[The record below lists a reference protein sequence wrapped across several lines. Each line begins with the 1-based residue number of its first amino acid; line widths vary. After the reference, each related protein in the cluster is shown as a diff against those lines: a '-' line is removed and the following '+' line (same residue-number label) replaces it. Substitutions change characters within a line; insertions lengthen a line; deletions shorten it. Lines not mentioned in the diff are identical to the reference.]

1 MTTDSKLSEHFWL
14 SEFTASQA
22 ATRAGL
28 SNQPESLD
36 VLTNLIE
43 TAKLLEQV
51 RTILG
56 DKPIGVNSG
65 YRSPEVNK
73 SVGGVATSSH
83 CKGCAVDFTCAPFG
97 TPKQI
102 CAAIMSAKLTF
113 DQLIYEGTWVHIA
126 VAEPGKAPRNQV
138 LTAVF
143 KAGQGTTYLAGLV

>member
-1 MTTDSKLSEHFWL
+1 MTTDSKLSDHFWL

-22 ATRAGL
+22 AVRAGL

-36 VLTNLIE
+36 VLTNLTE
-43 TAKLLEQV
+43 TAKLLEKV

-56 DKPIGVNSG
+56 DKPVTVNSA

-73 SVGGVATSSH
+73 SVGGVATSAH
-83 CKGCAVDFTCAPFG
+83 CKGCAVDFTSPAFG

-102 CAAIMSAKLTF
+102 CAAIMDAKLSF

-126 VAEPGKAPRNQV
+126 VAEPGKTARNQV

>member
-22 ATRAGL
+22 ATRSGL

-36 VLTNLIE
+36 VLTNLTE
-43 TAKLLEQV
+43 TANLLEKV
-51 RTILG
+51 RTLLG
-56 DKPIGVNSG
+56 GKAIKVNSG
-65 YRSPEVNK
+65 YRSPEVNTA
-73 SVGGVATSSH
+73 VGGSATSAH
-83 CKGCAVDFTCAPFG
+83 CKGCAVDFTSPSFG

-102 CAAIMSAKLTF
+102 CAAIIKSKLVF

-143 KAGQGTTYLAGLV
+143 KAGQGTTYLSGLV